1 MQVKTIKAPSL
12 PEALKR
18 AKELFGN
25 EVILLESKKLN
36 KAEMTNHN
44 ERIQVT
50 VSVPDGNRTIH
61 PWKPE
66 KLKRE
71 EVEKNAPAGNDATK
85 NNDFNKM
92 ITDILANKPQQLM
105 EEKKILA
112 ELAELRKDL
121 EQLTKSSQEQTLSA
135 FPDAYQK
142 VAGHLTDKGFNE
154 TIAQNL
160 IKRVY
165 QFLEKGPQADEKE
178 IIAGVRSEL
187 AHSLQVYP
195 LHRDEGDNQQKI
207 ILLLGASGVGKTSV
221 AMKLAAHPDIYGKK
235 DVIIISTDLY
245 GPSEA
250 LKAFSRMTG
259 TAIYE
264 GKQTDEI
271 EGVMQKFKDKEVIIF
286 DTPGQSPFAPNYL
299 AKLEEYIKIIKPT
312 DIFLV
317 LSMSSDLKDIFL
329 ACAVHLLL
337 KPNGIIFTKFD
348 ETTQPGKVFN
358 ILAELEIPAVCFS
371 EGKRVFMDFEP
382 ANVDYLFDKIFET
395 A

>member
-1 MQVKTIKAPSL
+1 MQVKTVKAPSL

-18 AKELFGN
+18 AKELYGN

-36 KAEMTNHN
+36 NAEMTDQND
-44 ERIQVT
+44 RIQVT
-50 VSVPDGNRTIH
+50 VSVPADTRTIH
-61 PWKPE
+61 PWTPE

-71 EVEKNAPAGNDATK
+71 EVEKNPSTANGEAK

-92 ITDILANKPQQLM
+92 ITDILTNKPQQLQ

-112 ELAELRKDL
+112 ELAELRKEL
-121 EQLTKSSQEQTLSA
+121 EQLTKTSQEQSISA
-135 FPDAYQK
+135 LPEAYQK
-142 VAGHLTDKGFNE
+142 IVAHLIDKGFKE

-165 QFLEKGPQADEKE
+165 QFLEKGPQAEEQE
-178 IIAGVRSEL
+178 IIEGLKSEL
-187 AHSLQVYP
+187 YHSFKSYP
-195 LHRDEGDNQQKI
+195 IKPDAEDSPQKI
-207 ILLLGASGVGKTSV
+207 ILLLGATGVGKTSV

-264 GKQTDEI
+264 GKQSDEI
-271 EGVMQKFKDKEVIIF
+271 EGVLQKFKDKEVIIF
-286 DTPGQSPFAPNYL
+286 DTPGQSPFAPNHL
-299 AKLEEYIKIIKPT
+299 NKLEEYINTIKPT

-329 ACAVHLLL
+329 ASAVHLLL

-358 ILAELEIPAVCFS
+358 IIAELELPAVCFS

-382 ANVDYLFDKIFET
+382 ANVDYLFNKIFEP